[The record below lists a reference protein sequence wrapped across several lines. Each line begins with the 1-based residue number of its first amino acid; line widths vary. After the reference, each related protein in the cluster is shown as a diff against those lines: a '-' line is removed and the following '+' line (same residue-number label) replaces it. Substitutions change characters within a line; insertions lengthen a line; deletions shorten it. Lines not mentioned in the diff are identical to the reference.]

1 MLSNIFLIFRKGVI
15 SLLFIIIGKTVM
27 DINKNKD
34 KDKDKNKNNSTVKQY
49 LDKLK
54 GKKNIFITKLKIL
67 KQLKENG
74 HKTNLETIEKVF
86 NINIKNKKVNNSNNS
101 EHTIDFGIDTN
112 TEIIDNKNQAKKK
125 NVNKSNSFKP
135 KSHSVLSIIFLLIF
149 NIYTPLLTFDI
160 VDNTNFNAMTEQFT
174 EIISRSI
181 KSPQTEIY
189 LKSKFESDNN
199 SIIYYYE
206 IIDNLDSYIYKIKNT
221 EIDNELRIKLL
232 ENIALKTKEISN
244 LANIK
249 TTDYNS
255 ISLVGDYYIINNK
268 YKINENNL
276 NGKDINLITCNIKNN
291 NINNYN
297 KNRIEFLVSAFI
309 TLSIIEGFIFIFI
322 DKYKKTRKIN

>member
-1 MLSNIFLIFRKGVI
+1 
-15 SLLFIIIGKTVM
+15 M
-27 DINKNKD
+27 DINKD
-34 KDKDKNKNNSTVKQY
+34 KDKDNSTVKQY

-74 HKTNLETIEKVF
+74 HKIDRETIEKVF
-86 NINIKNKKVNNSNNS
+86 NINISNKKNKKADNSRNS
-101 EHTIDFGIDTN
+101 EYKIDFGVDIN
-112 TEIIDNKNQAKKK
+112 PEINNNKNQAKKK
-125 NVNKSNSFKP
+125 NANKSNSSKL
-135 KSHSVLSIIFLLIF
+135 KSYSVLGTIFLLVL
-149 NIYTPLLTFDI
+149 NISSSLLIFDI
-160 VDNTNFNAMTEQFT
+160 VSNTKFNKMTEQFT

-189 LKSKFESDNN
+189 LKSKFENDNN

-221 EIDNELRIKLL
+221 EIDNELRVELL
-232 ENIALKTKEISN
+232 ENISLKTKEISN
-244 LANIK
+244 LTNIK

-255 ISLVGDYYIINNK
+255 ITLVGDYYIINNQ
-268 YKINENNL
+268 YKINESNL
-276 NGKDINLITCNIKNN
+276 DGKDINLITYNIKNN

-297 KNRIEFLVSAFI
+297 KNRIEFIVSAFI
-309 TLSIIEGFIFIFI
+309 TLSIIEGFIFISI